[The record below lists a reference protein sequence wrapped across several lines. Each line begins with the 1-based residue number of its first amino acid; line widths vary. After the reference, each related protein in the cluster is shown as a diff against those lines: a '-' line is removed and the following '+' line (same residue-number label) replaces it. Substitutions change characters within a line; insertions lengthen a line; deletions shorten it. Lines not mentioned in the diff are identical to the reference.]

1 MKARLLPLLLISA
14 VACTH
19 RLQDGEHTLTV
30 ISTNDVHGCWFDS
43 TYTGASLKKSI
54 FAINTYVDSVRKAD
68 GASNVVLLDAGDCL
82 QGDNAAYYYNYVD
95 TKAEHI
101 FPRIMQYMRY
111 DAVAVGNH
119 DIETGHPVYDR
130 VASSLKKADAPF
142 LAGNAVLDSGE
153 GTYFPLYKMVER
165 AGLRIAVLGYTNAN
179 IKAWISEDLFSGMH
193 FDSIA
198 AIIQNDVNTV
208 REKEHPDV
216 VIAAM
221 HSACGLGDG
230 SILEAEA
237 LDALNKVEGVDWIV
251 CGHDHRPRVE
261 AREDRALLNS
271 GSHCRYLAHGKMHVS
286 VKDGKIVSKSFSTDL
301 IPIDANRVDEK
312 MRDKFGK
319 DYQAVKSFT
328 LREVGTL
335 QTELRTR
342 DSYSGPSAYLDM
354 LHGITLGCSEAEIS
368 IAAPLSFDK
377 TVKAGTLVFND
388 LFTIY
393 PFENQL
399 YIIEMSGQ
407 EIKDYLEASY
417 DRWIQTPGEHV
428 LRISPRDNPRT
439 GEKVWSFDYASYNFD
454 SAAGINYTVDVTKPR
469 GSRVSISSMADGST
483 FSTEM
488 LYRVGMTSY
497 RASGGG
503 NILDQI
509 GIDTDRIAERTIAK
523 HKEIRNIIYDYLM
536 EHGTLDPGANK
547 DALGKWEFVPS
558 KARTMIEK
566 DMSLLFN

>member
-1 MKARLLPLLLISA
+1 M
-14 VACTH
+14 
-19 RLQDGEHTLTV
+19 
-30 ISTNDVHGCWFDS
+30 
-43 TYTGASLKKSI
+43 
-54 FAINTYVDSVRKAD
+54 
-68 GASNVVLLDAGDCL
+68 
-82 QGDNAAYYYNYVD
+82 
-95 TKAEHI
+95 
-101 FPRIMQYMRY
+101 
-111 DAVAVGNH
+111 
-119 DIETGHPVYDR
+119 
-130 VASSLKKADAPF
+130 
-142 LAGNAVLDSGE
+142 
-153 GTYFPLYKMVER
+153 
-165 AGLRIAVLGYTNAN
+165 
-179 IKAWISEDLFSGMH
+179 
-193 FDSIA
+193 
-198 AIIQNDVNTV
+198 
-208 REKEHPDV
+208 
-216 VIAAM
+216 
-221 HSACGLGDG
+221 
-230 SILEAEA
+230 
-237 LDALNKVEGVDWIV
+237 DWIV

-342 DSYSGPSAYLDM
+342 DSYSGPSA
-354 LHGITLGCSEAEIS
+354 
-368 IAAPLSFDK
+368 PLSFVK

-439 GEKVWSFDYASYNFD
+439 GEKGWSFDYASYNFD